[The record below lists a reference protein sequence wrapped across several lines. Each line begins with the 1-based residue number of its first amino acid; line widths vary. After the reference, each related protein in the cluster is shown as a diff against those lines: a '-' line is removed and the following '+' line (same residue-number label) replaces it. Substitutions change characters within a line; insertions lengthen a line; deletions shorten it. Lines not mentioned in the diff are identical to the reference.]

1 MGCYTMQPV
10 ASAAPVVGTV
20 IALEIT
26 DQGRVALGGSMGP
39 SIAEIQGRL
48 IQHDD
53 TSYVI
58 GVKSIKTIDG
68 SEQVWTGE
76 PVRVKSA
83 YVHSVS
89 ERRFSAGRTAVLGAL
104 GAAAV
109 AAMVATSLNG
119 LSTGDNAA
127 NPGTKD
133 SGNTTNRIPA
143 SGHRLPSRFPSSGP
157 HVVPQIIRP

>member
-68 SEQVWTGE
+68 SQQVWTGE

-83 YVHSVS
+83 YVASVS
-89 ERRFSAGRTAVLGAL
+89 ERKFSAGRTAVLGAL
-104 GAAAV
+104 GAVAV
-109 AAMVATSLNG
+109 GAMVATSLNG
-119 LSTGDNAA
+119 LSTGDNGG

-133 SGNTTNRIPA
+133 SGNTANRIPR
-143 SGHRLPSRFPSSGP
+143 SGHRLPARFPSTGP
-157 HVVPQIIRP
+157 HVTPQIIRP

>member
-10 ASAAPVVGTV
+10 AGAAPVLGTV
-20 IALEIT
+20 VSLGIT

-39 SIAEIQGRL
+39 SIAAIQGQL

-83 YVHSVS
+83 YVASVS
-89 ERRFSAGRTAVLGAL
+89 ARTFSPGRTAVLGVL

-109 AAMVATSLNG
+109 GAMVATSLNG
-119 LSTGDNAA
+119 LSTGDNAG

-133 SGNTTNRIPA
+133 SGNTANRIPR
-143 SGHRLPSRFPSSGP
+143 SGHRLPSRFPVIGP
-157 HVVPQIIRP
+157 HVTPQIIRP